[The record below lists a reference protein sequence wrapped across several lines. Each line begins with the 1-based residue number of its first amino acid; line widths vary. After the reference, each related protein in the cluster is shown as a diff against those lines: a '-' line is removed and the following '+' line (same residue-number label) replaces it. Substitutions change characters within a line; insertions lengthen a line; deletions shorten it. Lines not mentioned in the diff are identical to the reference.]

1 LIVEINSDDE
11 DNETTEIN
19 GSDDCCRQKGVEDVI
34 LEKTPNHSALE
45 KAINTGMRIKKGLIT
60 MISFYQRTKEKKQTR

>member
-45 KAINTGMRIKKGLIT
+45 KESIL
-60 MISFYQRTKEKKQTR
+60 E